1 MELNNKIAV
10 VTGGN
15 RGIGLE
21 ICKKLASNGV
31 DVILTARNDER
42 GKEAVNE
49 LTRDYGLTNIIF
61 HQLDVTDPSSIESL
75 AGFVKNQFGKLDILV
90 NNAAIGGFVFTKTV
104 DEKLP
109 QQERATFLQNNVIES
124 YEKAVECFQTNY
136 YGVKNMMEVFLP
148 LVQLSNF
155 GRIVNVSAGL
165 GKLQNLNN
173 ESLRNELM
181 DIDNLTVKRIEDL
194 AESFLKSV
202 KDENTLEK
210 NKWTSQYHTYSGSK
224 ILMNAYTRV
233 VAKSC
238 PSVNINCVCPG
249 HVKTD
254 FNFNTGY
261 LTVSE
266 GAEGPVMV
274 ALAEGGIT
282 GQFYDRT
289 QISTF

>member
-1 MELNNKIAV
+1 MEAKKIAV

-15 RGIGLE
+15 KGIGLE

-31 DVILTARNDER
+31 YVILTARDDER
-42 GKEAVNE
+42 GKEAVKE

-61 HQLDVTDPSSIESL
+61 HQLDVTDRSSIESL

-90 NNAAIGGFVFTKTV
+90 NNAGIGGFVFTKTI

-109 QQERATFLQNNVIES
+109 QQERETFLQNNVIES

-155 GRIVNVSAGL
+155 GRIVNVSAGH
-165 GKLQNLNN
+165 KLQNLNN

-210 NKWTSQYHTYSGSK
+210 NKWTSQYHAYHVSK
-224 ILMNAYTRV
+224 ILMNAYTRI
-233 VAKSC
+233 VAKSY
-238 PSVNINCVCPG
+238 PSVNINCVWPG
-249 HVKTD
+249 YVKTD
-254 FNFNTGY
+254 LNFNTGS

-274 ALAEGGIT
+274 ALAEGEIT